1 MSFQLWRGE
10 GRDGRVG
17 GGLRGGVGDTVRNQR
32 REEHLRRKQN
42 RLLNIASNTRG
53 EIVRFHSCCEKLF
66 RFAPFQISHSIL
78 LSFGTWSNTIF
89 IKWNYLKLKGEVIC
103 FESLPVR
110 RLPVLGCACDRR
122 CSCNFCPLESESG
135 KQLLPSG
142 KWKCDERHGKWKRT
156 ETQNRARRF
165 RKRKGEGKEEGQME
179 GRGEEIENFFLAII
193 NSIKPTTFE
202 IHFVLFPIK
211 LNINCF
217 NRIFR
222 QKSSWPILNRQRAM
236 FSNLVNIMN

>member
-1 MSFQLWRGE
+1 MLKNHRIYFSHIPRYSGQLVNCLQAGPTPPAGRRVGGGGRGDGGRERAGRKGGGGGREGGRGELGRGE

-89 IKWNYLKLKGEVIC
+89 IK
-103 FESLPVR
+103 
-110 RLPVLGCACDRR
+110 
-122 CSCNFCPLESESG
+122 
-135 KQLLPSG
+135 
-142 KWKCDERHGKWKRT
+142 
-156 ETQNRARRF
+156 
-165 RKRKGEGKEEGQME
+165 
-179 GRGEEIENFFLAII
+179 
-193 NSIKPTTFE
+193 
-202 IHFVLFPIK
+202 
-211 LNINCF
+211 
-217 NRIFR
+217 
-222 QKSSWPILNRQRAM
+222 
-236 FSNLVNIMN
+236 